1 MGSINHGKG
10 RGGRP
15 LDSTGLAMGRRCP
28 KLAVSSE
35 QGIADRTMVANRGY
49 NSLSSK
55 SRLALIEA
63 ASDLL
68 ADEGYPAISARRVA
82 EKAGLKPQL
91 VHYYFRSM
99 EELVVAVYQRSTA
112 NYFRL
117 HDQALSSPHPLRA
130 LWELNSKMPE
140 VKRMTEYIA
149 LGKIY
154 PALRA
159 EMRRTGESYRRLQV
173 EAIEQIFAA
182 RGIVDPPIDAE
193 TLALFMSALAR
204 NFLIEGEVGVSLGH
218 AGALAVMEKIFDRFD
233 PLSPPA
239 EPRSPAIE
247 FLDFRT

>member
-1 MGSINHGKG
+1 
-10 RGGRP
+10 
-15 LDSTGLAMGRRCP
+15 
-28 KLAVSSE
+28 
-35 QGIADRTMVANRGY
+35 MVANRGY

-55 SRLALIEA
+55 SRLALIDA

-112 NYFRL
+112 AYFRL
-117 HDQALSSPHPLRA
+117 HDEALSSAHPLRA
-130 LWELNSKMPE
+130 LWELNSKLPE

-159 EMRRTGESYRRLQV
+159 EMRRSGENYRRLQV
-173 EAIEQIFAA
+173 EAIERIFAA
-182 RGIVDPPIDAE
+182 RGIVNPPVDAD

-204 NFLIEGEVGVSLGH
+204 NFLIEGEVGMSVGH
-218 AGALAVMEKIFDRFD
+218 VGALAVMEKIFDKFD
-233 PLSPPA
+233 PLTPSAATASEAA
-239 EPRSPAIE
+239 E
-247 FLDFRT
+247 FFDFRT